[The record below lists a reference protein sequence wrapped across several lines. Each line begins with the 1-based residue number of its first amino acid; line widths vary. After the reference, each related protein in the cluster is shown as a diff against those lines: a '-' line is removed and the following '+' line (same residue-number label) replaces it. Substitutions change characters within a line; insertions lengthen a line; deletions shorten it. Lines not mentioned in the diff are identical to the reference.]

1 MFSRGTVICRKEE
14 AVTDPINLSSRVALS
29 PNAIFRLWKA
39 ALKDDERLL
48 DDAIAAVHDQMMLSD
63 RVRAERVISMI
74 IRRHRHAKDAFT
86 AMLTTLGGGGR
97 RPKRFR
103 SRYG

>member
-1 MFSRGTVICRKEE
+1 MFSRVKEE

-63 RVRAERVISMI
+63 RVRAERVISI
-74 IRRHRHAKDAFT
+74 DHSTPSPCEGRLRRHAHN
-86 AMLTTLGGGGR
+86 LGR
-97 RPKRFR
+97 RR
-103 SRYG
+103 SQTEALSQ

>member
-1 MFSRGTVICRKEE
+1 MFSRGMVIYRKEE

-74 IRRHRHAKDAFT
+74 IRRHRHAQRRLHSHAHDPARRRSQT
-86 AMLTTLGGGGR
+86 ETL
-97 RPKRFR
+97 
-103 SRYG
+103 SQ

>member
-1 MFSRGTVICRKEE
+1 M
-14 AVTDPINLSSRVALS
+14 TDPIDIKTSLSGRVALS

-86 AMLTTLGGGGR
+86 AMLTTLGGAGR

-103 SRYG
+103 SSYG